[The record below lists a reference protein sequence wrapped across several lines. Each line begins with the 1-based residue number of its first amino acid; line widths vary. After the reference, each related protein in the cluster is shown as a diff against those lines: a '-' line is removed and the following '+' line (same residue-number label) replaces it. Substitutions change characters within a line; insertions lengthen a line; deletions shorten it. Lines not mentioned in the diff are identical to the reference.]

1 MPTAEISGPQ
11 RSILS
16 FTVKPAKLSHG
27 TTGIPLRDGRTLP
40 FTVWRQWIAPAGHYA
55 ERFYLVNKE
64 TREIIYEGPER
75 LVSAWGLQGATEVT
89 TEITDSFPLGADAYL
104 LVFALG
110 GVSGGE
116 FEVAA
121 AEIPS
126 EGAA

>member
-1 MPTAEISGPQ
+1 MPTADISGPQ
-11 RSILS
+11 RRILS
-16 FTVKPAKLSHG
+16 FTIKPASPSHG
-27 TTGIPLRDGRTLP
+27 TTGIPLRGGRTLP
-40 FTVWRQWIAPAGHYA
+40 FTVWRQWIAPAGHYT
-55 ERFYLVNKE
+55 ERFYLVDKE

-75 LVSAWGLQGATEVT
+75 LVSAWGLQGATELT
-89 TEITDSFPLGADAYL
+89 TEIGDSFPLGADTYL

>member
-1 MPTAEISGPQ
+1 MPTADISGPQ

-16 FTVKPAKLSHG
+16 FTVKPAQLSHG

-40 FTVWRQWIAPAGHYA
+40 FTVSRQWIAPAGHYT

-64 TREIIYEGPER
+64 TREINYEGPER

-89 TEITDSFPLGADAYL
+89 TEISDSFPLGGGTHL